1 MCDYAPTQC
10 KIDLRPKKIYLAS
23 ITDDGSPMDDEA
35 YSHWAEWKFGGSAV
49 GGTAGLVTYVATI
62 AVGPLSAGPVLPA
75 IVGTIV
81 AGGAGPLGVAAAV
94 GAALVV
100 GGVELLENAHEK
112 SWELQD
118 PCTDWCREQAQRIPF
133 LDFVKNPQTG
143 EKVRVAPHNFRE
155 QPYNM
160 VNRGMVIGKGLTCN
174 ADIGGS
180 SWITS
185 TKKYCSQGCTIN
197 GTPMPCTIVRTH
209 GQGETSPKPGFMFDE
224 NGATTTTTPILDNTG
239 SGPQCIGETEKFCCC
254 VDPAVRDALQ
264 KTKDLIDSN

>member
-1 MCDYAPTQC
+1 MMRPTV
-10 KIDLRPKKIYLAS
+10 I
-23 ITDDGSPMDDEA
+23 
-35 YSHWAEWKFGGSAV
+35 WAEWKFGGSAV
-49 GGTAGLVTYVATI
+49 GA
-62 AVGPLSAGPVLPA
+62 SAGFFA
-75 IVGTIV
+75 YAAYTAAV
-81 AGGAGPLGVAAAV
+81 AGGPLGAAAALGALGAAAAV

-100 GGVELLENAHEK
+100 GGVELLENAHEM

-118 PCTDWCREQAQRIPF
+118 PCTDWCREQAQRIPS
-133 LDFVKNPQTG
+133 LDFVKHPQTG

-160 VNRGMVIGKGLTCN
+160 VNRGMVIGKGPTCN

-185 TKKYCSQGCTIN
+185 TKRYCSQGCTIS

-224 NGATTTTTPILDNTG
+224 NGATTMTTPILDNTG
-239 SGPQCIGETEKFCCC
+239 NGCVGETEKFCCC
-254 VDPAVRDALQ
+254 VDPAVRGALQ
-264 KTKDLIDSN
+264 KTKDFIDSN